1 MIHLFSQGQRKEFFR
16 HWIENVPIEI
26 FNEQVDAQKLEM
38 ELNIHFAVFYYR
50 KSGNPKEVVK
60 NQSKDGMNAFKNYI
74 ESKGQIISQLKG
86 FLPYFGLPYADNPQQ
101 MFPEIFSVSKLCQ
114 FHSKIYFNSC

>member
-1 MIHLFSQGQRKEFFR
+1 MINLFSQGQRKEFFR

-26 FNEQVDAQKLEM
+26 FSEQIDAQKLEM

-50 KSGNPKEVVK
+50 KGGNPKEVIK

-74 ESKGQIISQLKG
+74 ESKGPILSQLKE
-86 FLPYFGLPYADNPQQ
+86 FLPYFGMPYVDNPQQ
-101 MFPEIFSVSKLCQ
+101 TFPEIFSVK
-114 FHSKIYFNSC
+114 YFFLFCH